1 MMELNL
7 NLVLVWLD
15 QKPIKLPLPQPKTA
29 AEAQALKEKSSQ
41 TPPKDLTI
49 RDVLVSLVVKYKQE
63 TDVALGGGLR
73 KFSVSM
79 LSKIASWEP
88 TIEIDEIELE
98 NIIKL
103 LDIYG
108 YDNIVYRN
116 LIR

>member
-1 MMELNL
+1 MELNL

-15 QKPIKLPLPQPKTA
+15 KKPIKLPQPQSRTPT
-29 AEAQALKEKSSQ
+29 EAQALKEKSSQ

-49 RDVLVSLVVKYKQE
+49 RDVLVSLIVKYKQE
-63 TDVALGGGLR
+63 TDEAFGGGLR
-73 KFSVSM
+73 KFSASM
-79 LSKIASWEP
+79 LEKVSSAED
-88 TIEIDEIELE
+88 TIEIDEKELE

-116 LIR
+116 LTR